1 MFSSIPTSFSA
12 AKTATKPK
20 LTFRSPYTA
29 VFDSVKPLYVVVLL
43 ALEILLNK
51 LACYIARIWGCGSY
65 MWLDVQFEL
74 PTSSSGIR
82 RYSLKRYF
90 CVHWS
95 ITLNLAVF
103 LFSLFLAVQILNQF
117 RKEITC
123 KSSVITLQSHTRYS
137 PLCAPYTWD
146 LKLTTYFKAIFSVD
160 DRFLLEGSAL
170 LWPLM
175 WPLMWRK

>member
-1 MFSSIPTSFSA
+1 MFSSIPTSFA
-12 AKTATKPK
+12 AVETATKPN
-20 LTFRSPYTA
+20 LTFLPLYTA
-29 VFDSVKPLYVVVLL
+29 VFSSTKPLHIVVILVL
-43 ALEILLNK
+43 ERLLNK
-51 LACYIARIWGCGSY
+51 LARIITHFWGVAPY
-65 MWLDVQFEL
+65 MWLAVQFEP

-82 RYSLKRYF
+82 RCSLIWCLY
-90 CVHWS
+90 VPWS
-95 ITLNLAVF
+95 NSLAPIAF

-146 LKLTTYFKAIFSVD
+146 LILTTYFEAIFSVD